1 MAWWVTGC
9 NAVAVSSSDLWDVE
23 MAEWYDDGSAFTFA
37 PDVLDPAVD
46 FLAELAGE
54 GPALELAIR
63 SDLLRNDLVDELYA
77 MVGPKLIGSDKPAF
91 AGVPVTDL
99 HLLGVRQFDDSQSV
113 VLHYAVASRG
123 GRGDCRAAECHGRRV
138 AFAA

>member
-1 MAWWVTGC
+1 MTTARRSRLRLMSLIRRST
-9 NAVAVSSSDLWDVE
+9 SSPSWQARV
-23 MAEWYDDGSAFTFA
+23 
-37 PDVLDPAVD
+37 
-46 FLAELAGE
+46 
-54 GPALELAIR
+54 PALELAIW

-77 MVGPKLIGSDKPAF
+77 MVGPKLVGSDKPAF

-123 GRGDCRAAECHGRRV
+123 GRGGC
-138 AFAA
+138 